1 MNKKELLLQKEL
13 RLGNKKVLESIYIE
27 HKKAFIN
34 YGKGFNI
41 SEDSLLDTYQD
52 AVISLFQNFEM
63 KQLVLESSSVKTYLF
78 GIGKFMILSEL
89 KQRKRPFIEVNDGY
103 VEVEIEPQEQTIESK
118 KLSKGFDSLGEKCKE
133 ILRLFYYRN
142 LSISE
147 IVRVTHYKDENTV
160 KSHKSRCMKQLK
172 ELIKIGSL

>member
-27 HKKAFIN
+27 HREAFVN
-34 YGKGFNI
+34 YGKRFNM

-52 AVISLFQNFEM
+52 AVISLFQNFVM
-63 KQLVLESSSVKTYLF
+63 KQLVLENSLIKTYLF

-89 KQRKRPFIEVNDGY
+89 KERKKPFIELNDNY
-103 VEVEIEPQEQTIESK
+103 EEVEIDTQEQTVESK
-118 KLSKGFDSLGEKCKE
+118 KLSKGFELLGEKCKE

-147 IVRVTHYKDENTV
+147 IVEVSHYKDENTV
-160 KSHKSRCMKQLK
+160 KSHKSRCMRQLK
-172 ELIKIGSL
+172 EQIKQDSL

>member
-13 RLGNKKVLESIYIE
+13 RLGNKKVLESFYVE
-27 HKKAFIN
+27 HKTAFIN

-63 KQLVLESSSVKTYLF
+63 KQLVLENSSVKTYLF
-78 GIGKFMILSEL
+78 GIGKYMILSEL
-89 KQRKRPFIEVNDGY
+89 KQKKRPFIEVDDHY
-103 VEVEIEPQEQTIESK
+103 EEVELDPPEETIESK
-118 KLSKGFDSLGEKCKE
+118 KLSKGFESLGEKCKE

-147 IVRVTHYKDENTV
+147 IVNVSYYKDENTV
-160 KSHKSRCMKQLK
+160 KSYKSRCMKQLK
-172 ELIKIGSL
+172 EQIKQDSL